1 MLNRKEVLKNHLKFE
16 NKELTYKLSEKL
28 EKHKEQATRLQ
39 KSAAE
44 NGTLEKH
51 CYYKART
58 RKLEANKA
66 KKNWIFSSTVTEIR
80 RFKRATQISW
90 KGKTIAKRATT

>member
-1 MLNRKEVLKNHLKFE
+1 MKLCQKKTKIKREQEIKNLNIRFTSKKLNRKEVLKNHLKFE
-16 NKELTYKLSEKL
+16 NKELTYKLAEKL
-28 EKHKEQATRLQ
+28 EILKEKATKLQ

-58 RKLEANKA
+58 RKLEAKKA
-66 KKNWIFSSTVTEIR
+66 KK
-80 RFKRATQISW
+80 K
-90 KGKTIAKRATT
+90 K

>member
-66 KKNWIFSSTVTEIR
+66 KKNWIFSFTVTEIR
-80 RFKRATQISW
+80 RFKGATQISW
-90 KGKTIAKRATT
+90 KGKTIAKGATT

>member
-1 MLNRKEVLKNHLKFE
+1 MKLCQKKPKIKKKQEIRNLNIRFTSKKLNRKEVLKNHLKFE
-16 NKELTYKLSEKL
+16 NKELTYKLAEKL
-28 EKHKEQATRLQ
+28 ENLKEQATKLQ

-66 KKNWIFSSTVTEIR
+66 KKN
-80 RFKRATQISW
+80 
-90 KGKTIAKRATT
+90 